1 MPNYRS
7 GFLTPNTQQPIG
19 NYGQQQQ
26 RPGLLGRIG
35 RTLGN
40 LNTGIGNMLSAAGN
54 VYAPPDMNLSQQQK
68 IGLLGSVLG
77 DMSVGPRGE
86 RTSNT
91 PNFLNNIRATNEL
104 ARQRQVMNSP
114 QIQGLLSNV
123 SDPALNALLQEQVAS
138 GDVTGGL
145 NNLFNYNRSE
155 EAKRSMIDAARLSG
169 IDPATLQALEGMDAA
184 GIQEYLGDMQTREA
198 AGRDREIDLGIGI
211 YDDFKGDIDPFL
223 EIAPFYDTI
232 RGATANPSA
241 AGDLGMIFAYMKM
254 LDPGS
259 VVREGEFAVA
269 ANSGGIPDRIVRQL
283 QQVQSGQRLSPDM
296 RADFARTAQRE
307 LENRRA
313 RYENSLNLAYARAD
327 AMDVNREYVFPS
339 DVSYDLSLGPDGKT
353 LPLEFGVEEGPQ
365 DLSAWANEAVSAN
378 GNNAAIIVEAREM
391 YPNDPQRALEEATQ
405 RIGYPQTLTAEDA
418 DFIVNTVERAMSF
431 LEENN

>member
-86 RTSNT
+86 RSNT
-91 PNFLNNIRATNEL
+91 PPDFLHNIRATNEL

-123 SDPALNALLQEQVAS
+123 GDPALNALLQEQVAS

-145 NNLFNYNRSE
+145 NNLFNYNRAE
-155 EAKRSMIDAARLSG
+155 EAKRSMIDAARLQG

-184 GIQEYLGDMQTREA
+184 GIQEYLDDLQTRAA
-198 AGRDREIDLGIGI
+198 AGLQRRFTMGSDIK
-211 YDDFKGDIDPFL
+211 DDFT
-223 EIAPFYDTI
+223 A
-232 RGATANPSA
+232 ATEGFRERADKYQQIQAFADDPSA
-241 AGDLGMIFAYMKM
+241 AGDIAMVFAYMKL

-259 VVREGEFAVA
+259 VVRESEYATAQQAGSIIDRATVGQYNRLIAGE
-269 ANSGGIPDRIVRQL
+269 
-283 QQVQSGQRLSPDM
+283 RLTPTQ
-296 RADFARTAQRE
+296 RADFANKSKVLYEQALSGYENILASETQRATNFGLEFDRDVIPGLE
-307 LENRRA
+307 LAISRADLDLIEEYTEEDFDVPELSEEQITLQAKTMVDRQTGRA
-313 RYENSLNLAYARAD
+313 RSVQEAIDSGDDLALVELGFNRQEATEFLEIYFTNARLAY
-327 AMDVNREYVFPS
+327 
-339 DVSYDLSLGPDGKT
+339 PDMT
-353 LPLEFGVEEGPQ
+353 FE
-365 DLSAWANEAVSAN
+365 
-378 GNNAAIIVEAREM
+378 
-391 YPNDPQRALEEATQ
+391 
-405 RIGYPQTLTAEDA
+405 
-418 DFIVNTVERAMSF
+418 
-431 LEENN
+431 

>member
-86 RTSNT
+86 RSNT
-91 PNFLNNIRATNEL
+91 PPDFLHNIRATNEL

-123 SDPALNALLQEQVAS
+123 GDPALNALLQEQVAS

-145 NNLFNYNRSE
+145 NNLFNYNRAE
-155 EAKRSMIDAARLSG
+155 EAKRSMIDAARLQG
-169 IDPATLQALEGMDAA
+169 IAPATLQALEGMDAA
-184 GIQEYLGDMQTREA
+184 GIQEYLDDLQTREA
-198 AGRDREIDLGIGI
+198 AGLQRRFTMGSDIK
-211 YDDFKGDIDPFL
+211 DDFT
-223 EIAPFYDTI
+223 A
-232 RGATANPSA
+232 ATEGFRERADKYQQIQAFADDPSA
-241 AGDLGMIFAYMKM
+241 AGDIAMVFAYMKL

-259 VVREGEFAVA
+259 VVRESEYATAQQAGSIIDRATVGQYNRLIAGE
-269 ANSGGIPDRIVRQL
+269 
-283 QQVQSGQRLSPDM
+283 RLTPTQ
-296 RADFARTAQRE
+296 RADFANKSKVLYEQALSGYENILASETQRATNFGLEFDRDVIPGLE
-307 LENRRA
+307 LAISRADLDLIEEYTEEDFDVPELSEEQITLQAKTMVDRQTGRA
-313 RYENSLNLAYARAD
+313 RSVQEAIDSGDDLALVELGFNRQEATEFLEIYFTNARLAY
-327 AMDVNREYVFPS
+327 
-339 DVSYDLSLGPDGKT
+339 PDMT
-353 LPLEFGVEEGPQ
+353 FE
-365 DLSAWANEAVSAN
+365 
-378 GNNAAIIVEAREM
+378 
-391 YPNDPQRALEEATQ
+391 
-405 RIGYPQTLTAEDA
+405 
-418 DFIVNTVERAMSF
+418 
-431 LEENN
+431 

>member
-86 RTSNT
+86 RSNNT
-91 PNFLNNIRATNEL
+91 PDFLNNIRATNEL

-123 SDPALNALLQEQVAS
+123 GDPALNALLQEQVAS

-145 NNLFNYNRSE
+145 NNLFNYNRAE
-155 EAKRSMIDAARLSG
+155 EAKRSMIDAARLQG

-184 GIQEYLGDMQTREA
+184 GIQEYLDDLQTREA
-198 AGRDREIDLGIGI
+198 AGLQRRFTMGSDIK
-211 YDDFKGDIDPFL
+211 DDFT
-223 EIAPFYDTI
+223 A
-232 RGATANPSA
+232 ATEGFRERADKYQQIQAFADDPSA
-241 AGDLGMIFAYMKM
+241 AGDIAMVFAYMKL

-259 VVREGEFAVA
+259 VVRESEYATAQQAGSIIDRATVGQYNRLIAGE
-269 ANSGGIPDRIVRQL
+269 
-283 QQVQSGQRLSPDM
+283 RLTPTQ
-296 RADFARTAQRE
+296 RADFANKSKVLYEQALSGYENILASETQRATNFGLEFDRDVIPGLE
-307 LENRRA
+307 LAVSRADLDLIEEYTEEDFDVPELSEEQITLQAKTMVDRQTGRA
-313 RYENSLNLAYARAD
+313 RSVQEAIDSGDDLALVELGFNRQEATEFLEIYFTNARLAY
-327 AMDVNREYVFPS
+327 
-339 DVSYDLSLGPDGKT
+339 PDMT
-353 LPLEFGVEEGPQ
+353 FE
-365 DLSAWANEAVSAN
+365 
-378 GNNAAIIVEAREM
+378 
-391 YPNDPQRALEEATQ
+391 
-405 RIGYPQTLTAEDA
+405 
-418 DFIVNTVERAMSF
+418 
-431 LEENN
+431 

>member
-86 RTSNT
+86 RSNNT
-91 PNFLNNIRATNEL
+91 PDFLNNIRATNEL

-123 SDPALNALLQEQVAS
+123 GDPALNALLQEQVAS

-145 NNLFNYNRSE
+145 NNLFNYNRAE
-155 EAKRSMIDAARLSG
+155 EAKRSMIDAARLQG

-184 GIQEYLGDMQTREA
+184 GIQEYLDDLQTREA
-198 AGRDREIDLGIGI
+198 AGLQRRFTMGSDIK
-211 YDDFKGDIDPFL
+211 DDFT
-223 EIAPFYDTI
+223 A
-232 RGATANPSA
+232 ATEGFRERAHKYQQIQAFADDPSA
-241 AGDLGMIFAYMKM
+241 AGDIAMVFAYMKL

-259 VVREGEFAVA
+259 VVRETEYATAQQAGSIIDRATVGQYNRLIAGE
-269 ANSGGIPDRIVRQL
+269 
-283 QQVQSGQRLSPDM
+283 RLTPTQ
-296 RADFARTAQRE
+296 RADFANKSKVLYEQALSGYENILASETQRATNFGLEFDRDVIPGLE
-307 LENRRA
+307 LAVSRADLDLIEEYTEEDFDVPELSEEQITLQAKTMVDRQTGRA
-313 RYENSLNLAYARAD
+313 RSVQEAIDSGDDLALVELGFNRQEATEFLEIYFTNARLAY
-327 AMDVNREYVFPS
+327 
-339 DVSYDLSLGPDGKT
+339 PDMT
-353 LPLEFGVEEGPQ
+353 FE
-365 DLSAWANEAVSAN
+365 
-378 GNNAAIIVEAREM
+378 
-391 YPNDPQRALEEATQ
+391 
-405 RIGYPQTLTAEDA
+405 
-418 DFIVNTVERAMSF
+418 
-431 LEENN
+431 

>member
-86 RTSNT
+86 RSNNT
-91 PNFLNNIRATNEL
+91 PDFLNNIRATNEL

-123 SDPALNALLQEQVAS
+123 GDPALNALLQEQVAS

-145 NNLFNYNRSE
+145 NNLFNYNRAE
-155 EAKRSMIDAARLSG
+155 EAKRSMIDAARLQG

-184 GIQEYLGDMQTREA
+184 GIQEYLDDLQTRVA
-198 AGRDREIDLGIGI
+198 AGLQRRFTMGSDIK
-211 YDDFKGDIDPFL
+211 DDFT
-223 EIAPFYDTI
+223 A
-232 RGATANPSA
+232 ATEGFRERADKYQQIQAFADDPSA
-241 AGDLGMIFAYMKM
+241 AGDIAMVFAYMKL

-259 VVREGEFAVA
+259 VVRESEYATAQQAGSIIDRATVGQYNRLIAGE
-269 ANSGGIPDRIVRQL
+269 
-283 QQVQSGQRLSPDM
+283 RLTPTQ
-296 RADFARTAQRE
+296 RADFANKSKVLYEQALSGYENILASETQRATNFGLEFDRDVIPGLE
-307 LENRRA
+307 LAVSRADLDLIEEYTEEDFDVPELSEEQITLQAKTMVDRQTGRA
-313 RYENSLNLAYARAD
+313 RSVQEAIDSGDDLALVELGFNRQEATEFLEIYFTNARLAY
-327 AMDVNREYVFPS
+327 
-339 DVSYDLSLGPDGKT
+339 PDMT
-353 LPLEFGVEEGPQ
+353 FE
-365 DLSAWANEAVSAN
+365 
-378 GNNAAIIVEAREM
+378 
-391 YPNDPQRALEEATQ
+391 
-405 RIGYPQTLTAEDA
+405 
-418 DFIVNTVERAMSF
+418 
-431 LEENN
+431 